1 MPEPLPPGPSR
12 IRPNGR
18 AAWSKDYS
26 SLGGGARYAFEAD
39 EAADRDFRIAE
50 AGTDRLLGIKRFRNT
65 AAAVFDIAPYL
76 RDRFRF
82 EPGGGPTGFA
92 NADGRCVAATV
103 ATDGATAAV
112 RTFLRGT
119 AEAGAPALRTSQP
132 HARLLGHDEC
142 DEITLVTTAPCTAAV
157 TVRSGGTVSR
167 TDFADSGTG
176 VRLFRLDAADFPG
189 RRRSQSRSKESAG
202 SNTGLSNGRRKR
214 AGWPGSDAQ
223 DRSNTTPSRW

>member
-1 MPEPLPPGPSR
+1 MQFTQIPP
-12 IRPNGR
+12 
-18 AAWSKDYS
+18 DYS

-103 ATDGATAAV
+103 ATDGATAA
-112 RTFLRGT
+112 
-119 AEAGAPALRTSQP
+119 EARQRPVHRHCAPRSLTHGCS
-132 HARLLGHDEC
+132 D
-142 DEITLVTTAPCTAAV
+142 TTNAT
-157 TVRSGGTVSR
+157 R
-167 TDFADSGTG
+167 
-176 VRLFRLDAADFPG
+176 
-189 RRRSQSRSKESAG
+189 SRS
-202 SNTGLSNGRRKR
+202 
-214 AGWPGSDAQ
+214 
-223 DRSNTTPSRW
+223 